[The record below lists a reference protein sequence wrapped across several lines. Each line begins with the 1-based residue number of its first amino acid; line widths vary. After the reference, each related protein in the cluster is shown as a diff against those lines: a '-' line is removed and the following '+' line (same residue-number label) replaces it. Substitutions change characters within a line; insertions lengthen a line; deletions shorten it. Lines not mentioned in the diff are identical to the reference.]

1 MKYIKTYEKL
11 LKKTDTLVLNHPLNK
26 LIEKFIDLLTIL
38 AEIDN
43 LPDWKI
49 IKYYTKNT
57 ISIIYKVKNN
67 YQNLKLF
74 SVKITTSN
82 EFFYITEINYHDW
95 SFVNKLD
102 DRTFVKNELWKINKG
117 KYGVREFNFNDIDYL
132 IKNIDN
138 IIKELEIKKSANKYN
153 I

>member
-43 LPDWKI
+43 LPNWKI
-49 IKYYTKNT
+49 IKYYTENT

-74 SVKITTSN
+74 SVKIITSN
-82 EFFYITEINYHDW
+82 EFFYITEINYYGW